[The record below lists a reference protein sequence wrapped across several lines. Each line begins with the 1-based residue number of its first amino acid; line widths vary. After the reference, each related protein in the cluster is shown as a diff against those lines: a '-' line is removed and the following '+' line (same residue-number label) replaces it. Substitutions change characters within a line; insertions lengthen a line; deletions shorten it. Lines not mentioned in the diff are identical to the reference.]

1 VAARFRDAS
10 DLLRWCS
17 GCADVRE
24 FEVPDCAEGHGGDC
38 PELICTG
45 CGEAL
50 LVAFPQSPVI
60 RSSVA

>member
-1 VAARFRDAS
+1 VEARFRDAS

-50 LVAFPQSPVI
+50 LVAFPQSPVT

>member
-1 VAARFRDAS
+1 MDAS

-24 FEVPDCAEGHGGDC
+24 FEVPDCDEGHGADC
-38 PELICTG
+38 PELVCID

-50 LVAFPQSPVI
+50 LVAFPAQSLA
-60 RSSVA
+60 RSAVA